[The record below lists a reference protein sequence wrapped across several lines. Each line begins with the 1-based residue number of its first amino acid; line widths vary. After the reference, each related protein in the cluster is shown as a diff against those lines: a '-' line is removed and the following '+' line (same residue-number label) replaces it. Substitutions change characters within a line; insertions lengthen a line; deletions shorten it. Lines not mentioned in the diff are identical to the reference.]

1 MAAKRWISGYRLN
14 ANKVYTFIYSGCASH
29 LTAVIKI
36 KKTFKLLLLVAKISD
51 SQYSKSTNTS
61 YYCNS
66 EANLLSKSLMKLK
79 HRVAYQRK
87 QIPSKRSS
95 FMQKNLESGEFS
107 QKSL

>member
-1 MAAKRWISGYRLN
+1 M
-14 ANKVYTFIYSGCASH
+14 
-29 LTAVIKI
+29 
-36 KKTFKLLLLVAKISD
+36 AKISD
-51 SQYSKSTNTS
+51 SQYGKSTNTIS